1 MIKMASTTKE
11 KKKAREYYK
20 ENKAY
25 RDEKISRR
33 KAYAK
38 THKKEEAKQSKE
50 YYWENPSYRKTRQKQ
65 ARDYKRS
72 HAKKK

>member
-1 MIKMASTTKE
+1 MASTAKE
-11 KKKAREYYK
+11 KKKARDYYK
-20 ENKAY
+20 ENKSY
-25 RDEKISRR
+25 RDEKIEKR
-33 KAYAK
+33 KKYAK

-50 YYWENPSYRKTRQKQ
+50 YYWENPSYRKTKQKQ